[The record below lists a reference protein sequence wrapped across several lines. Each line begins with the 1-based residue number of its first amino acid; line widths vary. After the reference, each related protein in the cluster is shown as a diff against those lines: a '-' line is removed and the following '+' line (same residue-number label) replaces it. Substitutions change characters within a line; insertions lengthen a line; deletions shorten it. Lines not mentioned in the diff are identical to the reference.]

1 VIRVLARAT
10 ALVGALAMASPTSA
24 KPSTLAPG
32 VGAPVRVRSPGRA
45 AARPKVAVAPP
56 VLKGMTITADDIT
69 AQVRSGIA
77 KSVELAEPDAEGVT
91 HVVTAEI
98 TADEKIYDV
107 HIVAT
112 DMRTREVVAET
123 REACE
128 VCGVAEV
135 VELAHRQSAALGE
148 RLSKLTP
155 LPGRLDIR
163 SRPGGAT
170 ITVDDA
176 TIGSTPLDVE
186 LDAGP
191 HRLQATLAGHAPRHH
206 DVVAVG
212 GVREVWSFDL
222 QPLRASRRDTR
233 MRTAGWVLLGIGSAA
248 VVPGV
253 VFLALDGRP
262 NRTKCSGDDV
272 DADGDCRQVYEG
284 TISGAVLTSLG
295 LALVA
300 TGIALVVSSRRR
312 GKRGSRH

>member
-1 VIRVLARAT
+1 MIRAT
-10 ALVGALAMASPTSA
+10 ALVGALALVVGASP
-24 KPSTLAPG
+24 
-32 VGAPVRVRSPGRA
+32 VRA
-45 AARPKVAVAPP
+45 APPASEAVARARPKVAIAAP
-56 VLKGMTITADDIT
+56 VLTGVTIAPDEIA

-77 KSVELAEPDAEGVT
+77 KSSVDLLEVDAEGVT

-98 TADEKIYDV
+98 SGTDKIYDV

-112 DMRTREVVAET
+112 DVRTKQIVAET

-148 RLSKLTP
+148 RLSKLAP
-155 LPGRLDIR
+155 LPGLLDVR
-163 SRPGGAT
+163 SRPAGAT
-170 ITVDDA
+170 IAVDDA
-176 TIGSTPLDVE
+176 RVGESPLELE

-191 HRLQATLAGHAPRHH
+191 HRLRATLAGHAPRDHE
-206 DVVAVG
+206 VVAVG

-222 QPLRASRRDTR
+222 QPLKASRRERR
-233 MRTAGWVLLGIGSAA
+233 MRTAGWVLLGIGSAV

-262 NRTKCSGDDV
+262 NQTRCSGADV

-300 TGIALVVSSRRR
+300 TGIALVVSSRRK
-312 GKRGSRH
+312 GKRR